1 MKSVLINL
9 SIIVVIIFNL
19 ADKNMI
25 IMDKKIEEKKDI
37 LSLKL
42 KNLKEDYTNIIN
54 SNIKDTEVIKISLL
68 KQIEVLIELINTI
81 KLKINL
87 IQQSE
92 NRV

>member
-1 MKSVLINL
+1 
-9 SIIVVIIFNL
+9 
-19 ADKNMI
+19 
-25 IMDKKIEEKKDI
+25 MDKKLEEKKDI

-54 SNIKDTEVIKISLL
+54 SKINDTEVIKISLL

>member
-1 MKSVLINL
+1 M
-9 SIIVVIIFNL
+9 
-19 ADKNMI
+19 
-25 IMDKKIEEKKDI
+25 
-37 LSLKL
+37 KL

-54 SNIKDTEVIKISLL
+54 SNINDTDVIKISLL

-92 NRV
+92 NRE

>member
-1 MKSVLINL
+1 MKSVLLNQN
-9 SIIVVIIFNL
+9 IITVFLFNI
-19 ADKNMI
+19 ANQNMI
-25 IMDKKIEEKKDI
+25 LMDKKLEEKKDI

-42 KNLKEDYTNIIN
+42 KNLKDDYTNIIN
-54 SNIKDTEVIKISLL
+54 SNINDTEVIKISLL